1 MAIHLRNKKE
11 IEALRKANK
20 IAAEAILF
28 AKELVK
34 PGITTKFISDE
45 TERFIL
51 SCGAKPSFKGLY
63 GFPGAI
69 CISINEVII
78 HGIPDNTLLQEGDIV
93 GIDIG
98 TELDGWY
105 GDTAV
110 TLPVLEISNKD
121 RELISCA
128 KDTLEFA
135 ISSIRDGMRFKE
147 LSRLI
152 EDFVQ
157 NRGYQPLRN
166 FCGHGIG
173 RSPHEEPAILNYLEG
188 VSTQGPKIKNGM
200 VFCIEPMICQNDGMS
215 QVLED
220 KWSVTSVDGLNGS
233 HYEHT
238 VAVIN
243 GRAEVLSRI

>member
-1 MAIHLRNKKE
+1 MAIHLRNKNE

-34 PGITTKFISDE
+34 SGVTTRFISEE
-45 TERFIL
+45 TEKFIL
-51 SCGAKPSFKGLY
+51 SKGAKPSFKGLY
-63 GFPGAI
+63 GFPEAI

-78 HGIPDNTLLQEGDIV
+78 HGIPNDTFLREGDIV

-110 TLPVLEISNKD
+110 TLPVSKISDENQ
-121 RELISCA
+121 ELIDCA
-128 KDTLEFA
+128 KETLDFA
-135 ISSIRDGMRFKE
+135 IASIREGMRFKE
-147 LSRLI
+147 LSSLI
-152 EDFVQ
+152 ENFVQ

-173 RSPHEEPAILNYLEG
+173 RSPHEEPSILNYVEG
-188 VSTQGPKIKNGM
+188 VATQGPKIKNGM
-200 VFCIEPMICQNDGMS
+200 VFCLEPMICQKDGMS

>member
-135 ISSIRDGMRFKE
+135 VSSIRDGMRFKE